1 MRNTLYAATIV
12 AVALAAGQAR
22 AEEYTARLTGTAEVP
37 SVTTTA
43 GTGAAK
49 VSLDPATKKLEWS
62 ITYSKLSGPPTMAH
76 FHGPAGAGANAPPV
90 ITITP
95 PLDSPISGSAVLTD
109 AQIAD
114 LKAGSWYINIH
125 TAQNPKGE
133 IRGQVVHAH

>member
-1 MRNTLYAATIV
+1 MRNTLFAAMIL
-12 AVALAAGQAR
+12 AAALAAGQAR
-22 AEEYTARLTGTAEVP
+22 ADEYTARLTGTAEVP
-37 SVTTTA
+37 SVTTA

-49 VSLDPATKKLEWS
+49 VSLDPKTKKLEWS
-62 ITYSKLSGPPTMAH
+62 ITHSKLSGPPTMAH

-90 ITITP
+90 ITIAP
-95 PLDSPISGSAVLTD
+95 PLDGLISGSATLTD

-133 IRGQVVHAH
+133 IRGQVVHVH

>member
-1 MRNTLYAATIV
+1 MRNTLFAAMIL
-12 AVALAAGQAR
+12 AAALAAGQAR
-22 AEEYTARLTGTAEVP
+22 ADEFNTRLTGTAEVP
-37 SVTTTA
+37 SVTTA

-49 VSLDPATKKLEWS
+49 VSLDPKTKTLEWS
-62 ITYSKLSGPPTMAH
+62 ITYDRLSGPPTMAH

-90 ITITP
+90 ITIGP
-95 PLDSPISGSAVLTD
+95 SLDSPISGSAVLTD

-133 IRGQVVHAH
+133 IRGQVIHAH